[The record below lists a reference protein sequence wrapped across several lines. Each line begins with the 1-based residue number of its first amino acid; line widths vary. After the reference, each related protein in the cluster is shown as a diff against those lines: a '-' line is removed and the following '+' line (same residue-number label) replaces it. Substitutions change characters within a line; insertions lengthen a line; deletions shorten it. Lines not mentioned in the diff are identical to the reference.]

1 MADIIVNKLQAA
13 VELQVLSLSQ
23 NIALAAARNDWT

>member
-23 NIALAAARNDWT
+23 NIALAAARNDST